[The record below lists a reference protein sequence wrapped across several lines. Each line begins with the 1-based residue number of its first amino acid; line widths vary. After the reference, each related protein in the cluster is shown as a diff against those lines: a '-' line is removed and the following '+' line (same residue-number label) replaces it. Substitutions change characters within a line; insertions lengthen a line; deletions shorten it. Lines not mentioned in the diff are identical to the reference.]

1 MRCFREEKKTSLDQA
16 KPQPQTNSPCPFD
29 EAHLD
34 NKSCNRLKL
43 PRESKHLLPHAV
55 PTQKNR
61 GTQGIT
67 LTLER

>member
-1 MRCFREEKKTSLDQA
+1 MLRRRKKSLEQA
-16 KPQPQTNSPCPFD
+16 KSQPQTNSPHPFD
-29 EAHLD
+29 KARPD